1 MTLAPVAPSVGIRRH
16 HTAPGDDGYQD
27 ISWSR
32 RTARITDYRTGEA
45 AFEQADVEFPESW
58 SQNATNIV
66 AQKYFRGTLGTD
78 EREWSLRQVIDRVAD
93 TVTAW
98 GAGSGRSSAARA
110 SAMPACAA
118 AASSARPR
126 GMSCAM
132 PCPARRRSPA
142 RN

>member
-58 SQNATNIV
+58 
-66 AQKYFRGTLGTD
+66 
-78 EREWSLRQVIDRVAD
+78 
-93 TVTAW
+93 
-98 GAGSGRSSAARA
+98 
-110 SAMPACAA
+110 
-118 AASSARPR
+118 
-126 GMSCAM
+126 
-132 PCPARRRSPA
+132 
-142 RN
+142 